1 MPRATGCGV
10 EWRWQGTLGV
20 VQKPL
25 HIWDNADADG
35 PWEHPDSEG
44 GTGGGGSGGDYSLG
58 ATMAELWLKLLT
70 KAPQNYTRRTGR

>member
-44 GTGGGGSGGDYSLG
+44 GTGGVARA
-58 ATMAELWLKLLT
+58 ATTRWGRLWL
-70 KAPQNYTRRTGR
+70 NYG